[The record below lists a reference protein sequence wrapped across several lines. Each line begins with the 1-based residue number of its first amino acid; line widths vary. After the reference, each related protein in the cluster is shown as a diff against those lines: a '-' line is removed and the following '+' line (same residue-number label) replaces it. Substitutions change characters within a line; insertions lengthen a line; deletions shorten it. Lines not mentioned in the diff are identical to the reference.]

1 MVIIPI
7 HPEDHRVIILFVR
20 FYRNFTQS
28 FFNILRGI
36 SNKINLFVWYTG
48 KFHEEVSSHLIH
60 FYFFFRDPSF
70 AKYLVK
76 MDRSE
81 CKTEITRTFLDMIT
95 TNKPGRNADHTQHL
109 LKVLSSKSSK
119 SSCIASNCIACNVML
134 FVFNGSRVNYVYL
147 Y

>member
-1 MVIIPI
+1 MK
-7 HPEDHRVIILFVR
+7 R
-20 FYRNFTQS
+20 
-28 FFNILRGI
+28 
-36 SNKINLFVWYTG
+36 
-48 KFHEEVSSHLIH
+48 SHLIH

-95 TNKPGRNADHTQHL
+95 TNNPGRNADHTQHQ

-119 SSCIASNCIACNVML
+119 SSRIASNCIVCNVML
-134 FVFNGSRVNYVYL
+134 FVFNSSRVNYVYL